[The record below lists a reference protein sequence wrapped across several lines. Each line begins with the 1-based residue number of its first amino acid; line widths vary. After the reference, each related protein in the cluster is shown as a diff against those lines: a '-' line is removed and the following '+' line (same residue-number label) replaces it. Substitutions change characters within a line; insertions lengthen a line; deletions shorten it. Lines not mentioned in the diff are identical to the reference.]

1 MQKKIAVIIA
11 SAVLTAGF
19 ALAQQPAKTA
29 VKSPVKPSTTSPA
42 KSNAPEKTT
51 EEVPAMVAKL
61 PDSATVLSFYNRM
74 FGFEQNLNFKVA
86 DIRWSDVPG
95 IAEVTA
101 IANTPQGQQVA
112 KLFVTADGKHAISG
126 EMIPFG
132 ADPYADNREKLKQ
145 AFGPTRG
152 SATPEVTIV
161 EFADLECPACKAAQP
176 IMDRL
181 LNDEP
186 NARLIFQSFPL
197 AQLHPWAMEAASYL
211 DCIYRTD
218 NQDAVTFLQTIY
230 EHQGEI
236 TKENATEKLKE
247 YSQLVKTDPA
257 KIAACAAA
265 LETRERIEK
274 GIDLGRSLQITGTP
288 TLFINGRPI
297 NNVGGIPYDTLKSL
311 VEFEAAQK

>member
-1 MQKKIAVIIA
+1 MQKKIAAIIA
-11 SAVLTAGF
+11 SAVLMAGF
-19 ALAQQPAKTA
+19 ALAQQPKTD
-29 VKSPVKPSTTSPA
+29 VKNPVKPSTTSAA
-42 KSNAPEKTT
+42 KSSAPEKTT
-51 EEVPAMVAKL
+51 EEVPATSAKL

-112 KLFVTADGKHAISG
+112 KLYVTADGKHAISG

-161 EFADLECPACKAAQP
+161 EFADLECPACKAAEP
-176 IMDRL
+176 IVDRL

-218 NQDAVTFLQTIY
+218 NQDAVTFLQAIY

-236 TKENATEKLKE
+236 TKENATEKLKQ
-247 YSQLVKTDPA
+247 YAQQAKADPA
-257 KIAACAAA
+257 KVDACAAA
-265 LETRERIEK
+265 PATHERLEK
-274 GIDLGRSLQITGTP
+274 GIDLGRALQVTGTP

-311 VEFEAAQK
+311 VEFEASQK

>member
-1 MQKKIAVIIA
+1 MQKKIAAIIA
-11 SAVLTAGF
+11 NAVLMAGF
-19 ALAQQPAKTA
+19 ALAQQPAKTD
-29 VKSPVKPSTTSPA
+29 VKSPVKPTTTAAATTST
-42 KSNAPEKTT
+42 PEKTT
-51 EEVPAMVAKL
+51 QEVPAMDAKL

-74 FGFEQNLNFKVA
+74 FGFQPNLNFKVA

-101 IANTPQGQQVA
+101 IANTPDGQQVA

-132 ADPYADNREKLKQ
+132 ADPYAGNRAKLKE

-161 EFADLECPACKAAQP
+161 EYADLECPACKAAQP

-186 NARLIFQSFPL
+186 NVRLIFQSFPL
-197 AQLHPWAMEAASYL
+197 SQLHPWAMEAASYL

-218 NQDAVTFLQTIY
+218 NQDAITFLQTIY

-236 TKENATEKLKE
+236 TKENATEKLKQYAE
-247 YSQLVKTDPA
+247 QAKADPA
-257 KIAACAAA
+257 KVSACAAS